1 MRRLHRILAGWFAVG
16 GGGAWVAALAAGP
29 SPLLGPVTSLWLE
42 NDLFVRT
49 DQHYT
54 HGTRI
59 SHTGAEHDASEPAS
73 GLGRI
78 APWLPS
84 LGNHAVAWRPAL
96 SLTQNIYTPEDT
108 SRPDLIPEE
117 RPYAGW
123 LCLNASVLMRGASV
137 GGVPMLDAWSAH
149 VGVVGP
155 ASLAEQ
161 SQNSVHRIRALPLA
175 QGWKHQLRNEPDVG
189 LRYARAL
196 RFSAPV
202 RGEWSAQFL
211 PHVGLVG
218 GTAQSFASVGGQ
230 WRVGLRLPN
239 DFGWRS
245 IDDVIPASGG
255 RPTTGPIPWG
265 IHGVLG
271 VDARVFGHNVLI
283 QGNHFHD
290 SHAVPLQRV
299 VGEVKAGFA
308 YTGRRIDVAYTH
320 QVRTTEFK
328 GQGDVDSFG
337 SVSVAFKW

>member
-1 MRRLHRILAGWFAVG
+1 MRRLARSTARL
-16 GGGAWVAALAAGP
+16 LAAIAGATGTLLQAADP
-29 SPLLGPVTSLWLE
+29 SPRLGPVTSLWLE

-59 SHTGAEHDASEPAS
+59 AHAGAERDASEPAR
-73 GLGRI
+73 GLGHI
-78 APWLPS
+78 DAWLPS

-108 SRPDLIPEE
+108 SRPDLIPNE

-123 LCLNASVLMRGASV
+123 LCLTGSMLRRGASRS
-137 GGVPMLDAWSAH
+137 GVPMLDAWSAH

-161 SQNSVHRIRALPLA
+161 SQNTVHRIRALPLA
-175 QGWKHQLRNEPDVG
+175 QGWENQLRNEPDVG
-189 LRYARAL
+189 VRYARAL
-196 RFSAPV
+196 RYAAPV
-202 RGEWSAQFL
+202 RGEWSAEFI

-218 GTAQSFASVGGQ
+218 GTAQSFASMGGQ

-255 RPTTGPIPWG
+255 RPTSGPITWG
-265 IHGVLG
+265 LHGFLG

-283 QGNHFHD
+283 QGNLFRD
-290 SHAVPLQRV
+290 SHSVPLQRV
-299 VGEVKAGFA
+299 VGEVKAGLV
-308 YTGRRIDVAYTH
+308 YSGRRIDVAYTH
-320 QVRTTEFK
+320 QVRTTEFE

-337 SVSVAFKW
+337 SVSVALKW